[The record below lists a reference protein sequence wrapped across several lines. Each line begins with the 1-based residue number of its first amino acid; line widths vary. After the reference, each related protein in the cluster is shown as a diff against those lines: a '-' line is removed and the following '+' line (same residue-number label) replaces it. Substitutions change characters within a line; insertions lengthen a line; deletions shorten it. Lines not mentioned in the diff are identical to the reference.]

1 MKEINKYFLKI
12 IILIIF
18 CTLVFSCKT
27 DSLVNFESE
36 SFRAFKNGDL
46 LLDELPEEFYFTRIM
61 TTVCVDIIFRK
72 FSVENKFENISVH
85 NLIIKDDKKNII
97 FQKDNV
103 ILKSNGI
110 NHYEKEICFQ
120 LYSYELTENELNRLD
135 LEKYKTK
142 YVTLSYNIDGVS
154 YSEKLKLIEKKYIL
168 TRT

>member
-1 MKEINKYFLKI
+1 
-12 IILIIF
+12 
-18 CTLVFSCKT
+18 
-27 DSLVNFESE
+27 
-36 SFRAFKNGDL
+36 
-46 LLDELPEEFYFTRIM
+46 M

-154 YSEKLKLIEKKYIL
+154 YSEILKRIEKKYIL

>member
-1 MKEINKYFLKI
+1 MKETNKIKIFVLIITIIFSLESCKI
-12 IILIIF
+12 IPS
-18 CTLVFSCKT
+18 VS
-27 DSLVNFESE
+27 FESE
-36 SFRAFKNGDL
+36 KYEQFKRADKFS
-46 LLDELPEEFYFTRIM
+46 ESLPDEFYFTKIM

-154 YSEKLKLIEKKYIL
+154 YSERLKRIEKKYIL